1 MRPST
6 RRLLATLRA
15 EHGEAVVRALVDDIR
30 ASPDAAV
37 RAARAPPPAR
47 PADPAVVA
55 VTALLAP
62 FSAKSGEKARMLA
75 AHLEKLVGR
84 PLPVRARG
92 LPATVRALRAH
103 LSDDDI
109 RDGAFS
115 LRVTLQGAKAYR
127 NQTDQ
132 DDPHES

>member
-6 RRLLATLRA
+6 RRTLATLLA
-15 EHGEAVVRALVDDIR
+15 QQGEAVVRALIEDIR
-30 ASPDAAV
+30 ESADAALW
-37 RAARAPPPAR
+37 AALAPR
-47 PADPAVVA
+47 TGKPADPAVAA

-62 FSAKSGEKARMLA
+62 FPEKSAEKAKMLA

-84 PLPVRARG
+84 PLPVNARG
-92 LPATVRALRAH
+92 LPATVRALKAH
-103 LSDDDI
+103 LSEDDI

-115 LRVTLQGAKAYR
+115 LRVTLQGSRAY
-127 NQTDQ
+127 NSQTNQ